1 VVSTHLKNISQI
13 GSFPK
18 NRDENKKYLKPP
30 PSNSFLLEGV
40 RHLSFGGCAQ
50 YHHMQGPTAVS
61 VTGNGWQ
68 SDLRISLV
76 EWFFCQGFN

>member
-1 VVSTHLKNISQI
+1 MS
-13 GSFPK
+13 G
-18 NRDENKKYLKPP
+18 DGKPQRAT
-30 PSNSFLLEGV
+30 SNSFLLEGV

-61 VTGNGWQ
+61 VTANGWQ

-76 EWFFCQGFN
+76 EWFFFARAENT